1 MTNFKKNFTTYP
13 FQYFPQ
19 YYSRDNLL
27 HSIKENITFK
37 QDNIIIGRGED
48 KVERKEKRK
57 TRWLSN
63 DENLIFEYSGKIMKP
78 DKIPNIIQEIMDMI
92 YKDFGIKFDG
102 VLVNYYE
109 NGQVGMGY
117 HSDPIDNKWD
127 NNFIVYS
134 IGDERKIIFREKGNI
149 DNKIEYLFANGDLI
163 YMYDDCQD
171 KYEHSIRKNK
181 GDGERISLVF
191 KKSN

>member
-1 MTNFKKNFTTYP
+1 MTNFKKKFTTYP

-19 YYSRDNLL
+19 YYTRNNLL
-27 HSIKENITFK
+27 HSIKENITFRE
-37 QDNIIIGRGED
+37 DNIIIGRGEE
-48 KVERKEKRK
+48 KVESKEPRK
-57 TRWLSN
+57 TCWLSN
-63 DENLIFEYSGKIMKP
+63 DENLTFEYSGKIMKP
-78 DKIPNIIQEIMDMI
+78 DKIPNIVQEIIDMI
-92 YKDFGIKFDG
+92 YKDFGINFDG

-134 IGDERKIIFREKGNI
+134 VGDERKFIFREKGNT

-171 KYEHSIRKNK
+171 RYEHSIRKNK
-181 GDGERISLVF
+181 REGERISLVF
-191 KKSN
+191 KKIN

>member
-1 MTNFKKNFTTYP
+1 MTNLKKNFTSYP

-19 YYSRDNLL
+19 YYSKDNLL
-27 HSIKENITFK
+27 QTIKENITFK
-37 QDNIIIGRGED
+37 QDNIIIGSED
-48 KVERKEKRK
+48 KVEIKEQRK
-57 TRWLSN
+57 TCWLSN
-63 DENLIFEYSGKIMKP
+63 DENLTFEYSGKVMKP
-78 DKIPNIIQEIMDMI
+78 DKIPNIIQEITDMI
-92 YKDFGIKFDG
+92 YKDFGINFDG

-134 IGDERKIIFREKGNI
+134 IGAERKFIFREKGNI
-149 DNKIEYLFANGDLI
+149 DNKIEYLLNNGDLI
-163 YMYDDCQD
+163 YMYEDCQD
-171 KYEHSIRKNK
+171 RYEHSIRKNK
-181 GDGERISLVF
+181 VEGERISLVF

>member
-1 MTNFKKNFTTYP
+1 MTNFKKKFTTYP

-19 YYSRDNLL
+19 YYTRDNLL
-27 HSIKENITFK
+27 QSIKENITFRE
-37 QDNIIIGRGED
+37 DNIIIGRGED
-48 KVERKEKRK
+48 KVERKEQRK
-57 TRWLSN
+57 TCWLSN
-63 DENLIFEYSGKIMKP
+63 DENLTFEYSGKIMKP
-78 DKIPNIIQEIMDMI
+78 DKIPHIVQEIIDMI

-134 IGDERKIIFREKGNI
+134 VGAERKFIFREKGNI

-181 GDGERISLVF
+181 GDGGRISLVF